1 MDGGTSP
8 LSDTITAVIKFWL
21 TKAKEGDCHAYP
33 TEPRG
38 SITFGASSKRRR
50 GHPYETNVKRG
61 VRVVRGDKELLEKLG
76 RNDLCP
82 CGSHRRFKT
91 VLPA

>member
-33 TEPRG
+33 KEPRG
-38 SITFGASSKRRR
+38 SSLLLGPAASVAGVARLKRTSN
-50 GHPYETNVKRG
+50 GE
-61 VRVVRGDKELLEKLG
+61 
-76 RNDLCP
+76 
-82 CGSHRRFKT
+82 
-91 VLPA
+91 